1 MHGAIAAKILWREGM
16 HLAQHHFQSQSRYVE
31 DCIATALSQSFFT
44 PYGLAG
50 CELDKDALRNGTA
63 AVLFARGLMPDGTPF
78 QMPDGDPLP
87 SPRDIRDA
95 FSPASDSHRLLL
107 TLPPYRPTG
116 ANLGADDARFRAVTQ
131 VQRDDLTGSDERQ
144 VTLARRNFRLA
155 LDAEADADAI
165 SLPLAVI
172 RRDGKG
178 GFQYDP
184 DYIPPSLQI
193 GASETLVALVRRI
206 IDVLDARGDAIAS
219 NRGSAEPADFA
230 TREVANFWLL
240 HAIQSAVAVLR
251 HHAAARH
258 IHPEQLYVE
267 LARLS
272 GALCTFALES
282 HPRDL
287 PLYDHEDLAGCLGRL
302 HDHIRAHLELIV
314 PTSLITVPLTLSA
327 PSLHTGPIADARAFG
342 DATWI
347 LGIKSSAGA
356 ADTIARV
363 PRLVKVCSAKF
374 TLELVKRQ
382 FPGLTLS
389 HLPVPPSPV
398 VPRGEMQY
406 FSVTRSGPC
415 WDTLRQTNE
424 IGVYVPDALPN
435 ASVEL
440 AVILSSA

>member
-31 DCIATALSQSFFT
+31 DCIATALAHSFFT
-44 PYGLAG
+44 PYGLAAS
-50 CELDKDALRNGTA
+50 ELDRDALRNGTA
-63 AVLFARGLMPDGTPF
+63 AVLVARGLMPDGTPF

-87 SPRDIRDA
+87 APRDIRDA
-95 FSPASDSHRLLL
+95 FSPASDSHKLLL
-107 TLPPYRPTG
+107 ALPAYRDTG
-116 ANLGADDARFRAVTQ
+116 ANLGTDSARYRAITTL
-131 VQRDDLTGSDERQ
+131 QRDDLTGTDEKS
-144 VTLARRNFRLA
+144 VTLAGRNFRLL
-155 LDAEADADAI
+155 LDSEATDE
-165 SLPLAVI
+165 SVTLPLALI

-178 GFQYDP
+178 GFQYDVE
-184 DYIPPSLQI
+184 YIPPSLQI
-193 GASETLVALVRRI
+193 GASESLALLVQRI
-206 IDVLDARGDAIAS
+206 IDALDSRGDAIAS
-219 NRGSAEPADFA
+219 NRGSSAPADFA

-240 HAIQSAVAVLR
+240 HAIQSAVVVLR
-251 HHAAARH
+251 HHASARRV
-258 IHPEQLYVE
+258 HPEQVYVE

-287 PLYDHEDLAGCLGRL
+287 PLYDHEDLAGCLGSL

-314 PTSLITVPLTLSA
+314 PQSLITVPLALTA
-327 PSLHTGPIADARAFG
+327 PSLFTGPIADRRAFE
-342 DATWI
+342 DASWI
-347 LGIKSSAGA
+347 IGVKSSAGA

-382 FPGLTLS
+382 FPGLTLAP
-389 HLPVPPSPV
+389 LPVPPSPI
-398 VPRGEMQY
+398 VPKAEMQY
-406 FSVTRSGPC
+406 FSVARSGPC

-435 ASVEL
+435 ATVEL
-440 AVILSSA
+440 AIILSSA

>member
-63 AVLFARGLMPDGTPF
+63 AVRFARGLMTDGTPF

-87 SPRDIRDA
+87 PPRDIRDA

-116 ANLGADDARFRAVTQ
+116 ANLGTDDARFRAVTQ
-131 VQRDDLTGSDERQ
+131 VQRDDLTGADERS
-144 VTLARRNFRLA
+144 VTLAGRNFRLA
-155 LDAEADADAI
+155 LDAEVDADAI
-165 SLPLAVI
+165 ALPLAVL

-184 DYIPPSLQI
+184 DYIPPSLSI
-193 GASETLVALVRRI
+193 GASETLLSLVHRI
-206 IDVLDARGDAIAS
+206 IDVLDARADAIAS
-219 NRGSAEPADFA
+219 NRGSTPSDFA

-251 HHAAARH
+251 HHAAARRV
-258 IHPEQLYVE
+258 HPEQLYVE

-314 PTSLITVPLTLSA
+314 PTSLITVPLTVTA
-327 PSLHTGPIADARAFG
+327 TSLHTGPIADTRAFG

-347 LGIKSSAGA
+347 LGVKSSAGA
-356 ADTIARV
+356 ADVIARV

-382 FPGLTLS
+382 FPGLTLT
-389 HLPVPPSPV
+389 HMPVPPSPI

-406 FSVTRSGPC
+406 FSVTRAGPC

-435 ASVEL
+435 AAVEL
-440 AVILSSA
+440 AIILGAA